1 MLNSDGGIGT
11 MANETEIL
19 AKRLPVKLSWGDRL
33 MLRKWDDGWTAWYEG
48 TDIET
53 EGNTIG
59 EALEKML
66 NEVTE
71 KDTEKVTVNY
81 SGTPDKT
88 KEGELLLCSPSDI
101 SRQPVQVEAY
111 WDIKD

>member
-1 MLNSDGGIGT
+1 